1 MKKLRVMVTVPL
13 SFRLLSRL
21 YMAFEAFN
29 VGRSGVARSL
39 LGTRFRGSTLEP
51 YVDGFRFRESF
62 FTCFIDAELL
72 QVRRQARRQAE
83 EHRHQQVTMKP
94 GTQDALLE
102 AGGTEGAWIVSCAS
116 PCLSQNG
123 YGVRFCVGW
132 WSPEVGKP

>member
-51 YVDGFRFRESF
+51 YVDGFRFRENF

-72 QVRRQARRQAE
+72 QVTAPVLREKCLAVLEPAVYGFDRSPRAKFQKDSL
-83 EHRHQQVTMKP
+83 KP
-94 GTQDALLE
+94 RGRA
-102 AGGTEGAWIVSCAS
+102 
-116 PCLSQNG
+116 
-123 YGVRFCVGW
+123 
-132 WSPEVGKP
+132 